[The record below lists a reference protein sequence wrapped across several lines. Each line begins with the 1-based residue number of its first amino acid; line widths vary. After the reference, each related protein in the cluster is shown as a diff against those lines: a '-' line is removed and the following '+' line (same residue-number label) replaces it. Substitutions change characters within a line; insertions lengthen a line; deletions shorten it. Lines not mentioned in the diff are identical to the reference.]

1 MIFRETHLFFP
12 TVPHK
17 DIKQT
22 VACVDFLCG
31 AFHSGDPPQSSKR
44 DLSPQLHPEGTQRRR
59 GLGSWQAPMQQ
70 REPGW
75 PQSPGPLS
83 ALTLVPR
90 CRLSAS
96 RRRERAGTG
105 AAGTRRCRPR
115 APPADGS
122 SRCSKASFR
131 SENGAMLPIT
141 IKSLKLESF
150 SVKNK
155 NF

>member
-59 GLGSWQAPMQQ
+59 GLGSW
-70 REPGW
+70 R
-75 PQSPGPLS
+75 
-83 ALTLVPR
+83 PR
-90 CRLSAS
+90 CSRENPAGPKARGPCPPSRWSRGAASAPPAAGKG
-96 RRRERAGTG
+96 RERARRGHG
-105 AAGTRRCRPR
+105 AAGPGHRLRMDPH
-115 APPADGS
+115 AAQ
-122 SRCSKASFR
+122 KLR
-131 SENGAMLPIT
+131 SALRTEPCFQLP
-141 IKSLKLESF
+141 L
-150 SVKNK
+150 NH
-155 NF
+155 